1 MTPQRSRRA
10 GLGCC
15 LAVFVVAT
23 GCGGGGGGG
32 GGSTAPSELGEWTIG
47 TLAMSGGDSFQY
59 DAAALRFSSTPHQVT
74 FSAQHAD
81 TVYAWTSDYTKNG
94 TLIVASDIPE
104 ESDSTDLVSLE
115 LTLVSD
121 TSLIGTITETYPND
135 GAEITVV
142 GSIDATR

>member
-1 MTPQRSRRA
+1 MTVQRTRRA
-10 GLGCC
+10 LLGCC
-15 LAVFVVAT
+15 LTALVLSTA
-23 GCGGGGGGG
+23 CGGGGGNGD
-32 GGSTAPSELGEWTIG
+32 GSASASELGEWTIG

-104 ESDSTDLVSLE
+104 ESDSTDLMSLE

-121 TSLIGTITETYPND
+121 TSLIGTVTETYPND